1 MTFKLILVTIVSVLL
16 LSVMAGTAF
25 AGGRNNDNNNGN
37 MTEVCHFGSN
47 GLWELIWVPAPAVP
61 GHVMHGDFVGIGLT
75 ACNLKNIT

>member
-47 GLWELIWVPAPAVP
+47 GLWESLWVPRPAVA
-61 GHVMHGDFVGIGLT
+61 GHVMHGDSTVLNT
-75 ACNLKNIT
+75 SQCEDLNE